1 VLQLTAT
8 HHLLRYYKQA
18 PRSSRGRTGRRR
30 SADGQTIAEG
40 DNEEAD
46 SSDDSSDGSSS
57 SSSDDDNY
65 AAPAASSTRALHRGS
80 TAALLSTSHRDA
92 VIEEDKRGSD
102 GFFAAAAEDDH
113 FSPPPQLSTART
125 DAAADS
131 STGGALAA
139 AAQQQQQQ
147 QQQQPVEPPP
157 FTMTIVVLLTGLRI
171 IVADQVLGLHLPI
184 VKLCMGTLTW
194 VWENRLEAEDQ
205 QRQKVL
211 QSERDLKHAQTSAAY
226 ATQLAAS
233 TAGSGVASPMSGRR
247 RISTRPVSLPQGG
260 HAPVAA
266 VHPAALSVSPPSNR
280 PKTVRF
286 SRASGSG
293 ASSGD
298 VGDSGRAAV
307 YLNGARRPSHL
318 QIRYHRLIYT
328 ALTTVA

>member
-1 VLQLTAT
+1 VLTVIRQLTASFY
-8 HHLLRYYKQA
+8 LLRFDYAQA

-40 DNEEAD
+40 DNEETD
-46 SSDDSSDGSSS
+46 SSDDSCSS

-65 AAPAASSTRALHRGS
+65 DAPASSSTRALHRGS

-92 VIEEDKRGSD
+92 LIEEDKRGSG

-125 DAAADS
+125 AAAGDS
-131 STGGALAA
+131 STSGALA

-147 QQQQPVEPPP
+147 PPVEPPP

-184 VKLCMGTLTW
+184 VKLCIGTLTW

-205 QRQKVL
+205 QRQKQL

-226 ATQLAAS
+226 AAQLAAGAGA
-233 TAGSGVASPMSGRR
+233 AGSAAASPTGRR
-247 RISTRPVSLPQGG
+247 RISQRPVSLPQGG
-260 HAPVAA
+260 HAPAAA

-307 YLNGARRPSHL
+307 NLSGARRPSHL
-318 QIRYHRLIYT
+318 QIRYYYLLIH
-328 ALTTVA
+328 